1 MNKHTSLTLTPEQRQ
16 QLETILRTGENKAR
30 ALIRVRITLLLDRS
44 QEKRY
49 TDKEIADLIG
59 CSPLTVANTRR
70 RFLDADI
77 TGVLDEKPMG
87 PSAPVKMTGDVEA
100 QLSLLACCDPPQG
113 RARWTVRL
121 LADRMVELGLVDD
134 LSHVTVARTL
144 KKMKSNPGASKP
156 GASAN
161 RPPNT

>member
-1 MNKHTSLTLTPEQRQ
+1 MNKHTSLTLTPQQRQ
-16 QLETILRTGENKAR
+16 QLEIILRTGQHKAR
-30 ALIRVRITLLLDRS
+30 ALTRVRITLLLDRS

-49 TDKEIADLIG
+49 LDKEIAELLG

-77 TGVLDEKPMG
+77 AGVIDEKPMG
-87 PSAPVKMTGDVEA
+87 PTAPVKMTGEVEA
-100 QLSLLACCDPPQG
+100 QLSLLACCDPPTG

-121 LADRMVELGLVDD
+121 LADRMVELGMVED

-144 KKMKSNPGASKP
+144 KKMKSNPGASRP
-156 GASAN
+156 GVSAS
-161 RPPNT
+161 PPPSM

>member
-1 MNKHTSLTLTPEQRQ
+1 MNKHTSLTLSPQQRQ
-16 QLETILRTGENKAR
+16 QLETILRTGQHKAR

-49 TDKEIADLIG
+49 TDKEIAQRIG
-59 CSPLTVANTRR
+59 CAPLTVANTRR

-77 TGVLDEKPMG
+77 AGVLQEKPMG
-87 PSAPVKMTGDVEA
+87 PSAPVKMTGEVEA
-100 QLSLLACCDPPQG
+100 QLSLLACCDPPTG

-121 LADRMVELGLVDD
+121 LADRMVELGMVED
-134 LSHVTVARTL
+134 LSHVTVSRTL
-144 KKMKSNPGASKP
+144 KKMKSNPGASRP

-161 RPPNT
+161 RPPNM